1 MANRGS
7 AVFVRIPENE
17 NYMALVNIR
26 GGNQKVYIL
35 YYITYFFILL

>member
-26 GGNQKVYIL
+26 DEIKKYI
-35 YYITYFFILL
+35 YYII